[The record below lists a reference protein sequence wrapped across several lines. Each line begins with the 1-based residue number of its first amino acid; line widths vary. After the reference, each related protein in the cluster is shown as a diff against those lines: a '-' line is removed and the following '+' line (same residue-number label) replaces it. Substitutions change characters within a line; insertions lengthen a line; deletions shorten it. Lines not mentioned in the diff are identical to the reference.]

1 MNKLLP
7 LSLQGD
13 EHDRLKAL
21 DEYGL
26 FGSAPEPQFDEI
38 VALAAQL
45 CGVSSA
51 LLNLIG
57 QDQNWFMSKFGMEG
71 DLVERKNSFCGQA
84 IHYNEMMLV
93 EDAKTDARF
102 RDNPNV
108 TCSNGL
114 NFYAGVPLRNSQGL
128 ALGVLCV
135 FDAKTKKL
143 SELQLQSLKVLAR
156 QLVAQMEL
164 HKTVRLLQQ
173 YSQTMKQLNQSK
185 DRFFSII
192 AHDLR
197 AAFHGILGFAD
208 VLDNEFDDLGV
219 HDVKKIASY
228 LNLSTHATYELLEN
242 LLSWA
247 QIENGSMR
255 FRPER
260 LDLERLIDSSVTAL
274 SLTAAQKD
282 IQIRFD
288 SVRNLSIVGD
298 VNMLKSLLHNLIS
311 NAIKFTH
318 LQGKVTV
325 RATTVNNDVKIEVQD
340 SGTGMTAEQM
350 ASLFVLEQS
359 FSHKGTSGEKGTG
372 LGLQLCKQ
380 FVDQHGG
387 RIEVNSELG
396 VGSCFVVY
404 LPLAETVS

>member
-7 LSLQGD
+7 LNLQGD
-13 EHDRLKAL
+13 EHERLKAL
-21 DEYGL
+21 DDYGL

-51 LLNLIG
+51 LLNLVG
-57 QDQNWFMSKFGMEG
+57 QDRNWFKSKFGIEG
-71 DLVERKNSFCGQA
+71 DSVERKNSFCGQA

-93 EDAKTDARF
+93 ENAKTDTRF
-102 RDNPNV
+102 CDNPNV
-108 TCSNGL
+108 NCSNGL
-114 NFYAGVPLRNSQGL
+114 SFYAGVPLRNSQGL

-135 FDAKTKKL
+135 FDSQTKQL
-143 SELQLQSLKVLAR
+143 TEIQLQSLKVLAR

-173 YSQTMKQLNQSK
+173 YSQTMLALNQSK

-208 VLDNEFDDLGV
+208 VLDSEFDDL
-219 HDVKKIASY
+219 DVVDIKKIANY
-228 LNLSTHATYELLEN
+228 LNLSTQATYELLEN

-247 QIENGSMR
+247 QFENGSMR
-255 FRPER
+255 FKPER
-260 LDLERLIDSSVTAL
+260 LNLERLIDSSVTAL
-274 SLTAAQKD
+274 SLSAAQKD
-282 IQIRFD
+282 IHIEFNAQ
-288 SVRNLSIVGD
+288 RNLSIMGD
-298 VNMLKSLLHNLIS
+298 INMLQSLLHNLIS

-318 LQGKVTV
+318 AKGKIMV
-325 RATTVNNDVKIEVQD
+325 RAIAHNHEVHIEIQD
-340 SGTGMTAEQM
+340 SGTGMSTEQLQK
-350 ASLFVLEQS
+350 LFVLEHS
-359 FSHKGTSGEKGTG
+359 FSNKGTSGEKGTG

-380 FVDQHGG
+380 FVEQHTG
-387 RIEVNSELG
+387 RIEVTSELG
-396 VGSCFVVY
+396 IGSCFTVY
-404 LPLAETVS
+404 LPLADNVN